1 MTRIEKFQE
10 EISVHEYIEG
20 FVAVEEFLEACKA
33 CPNFGRVWSCP
44 PYDFDVLEYWNRFK
58 RFRVIARK
66 IYLDGISTQEEAA
79 VLLASVKDDMSAEL
93 YELERQV
100 PESVSL
106 SAGSCGVCRGLQE
119 EPQTES
125 EEKPYVSLGGSCCT
139 RAEGQPCRCQE
150 KMRYSIESLGGN
162 VGLTCRKLMG
172 IQLEW
177 VEEGKLPSF
186 FVLCGGLLMK

>member
-106 SAGSCGVCRGLQE
+106 SAGSCSLCRGLQE